1 MSKEALELLEKTGRD
16 FEQFKASNDERLK
29 ELESR
34 KGTAEHEEKLSE
46 INDNLDA
53 AGKRLKELDSLKS
66 ANDDLEKRFEAL
78 ELKQNRP
85 GKTGG
90 ASKEAEEYRGIF
102 VDDWMRRGRQES
114 ELQTRAGSV
123 GSDPDGGYT
132 VPETVDSNIIQLLRD
147 DNIMRRY
154 AGVMNVTTE
163 EYKQLVNVGGASS
176 GWVGETDDRLETDSP
191 SVDQFTPSF
200 GELYAEPAT
209 TQKLLD
215 DSVFDVEAWYASEV
229 AEQFALM
236 EGGAFWV
243 GNGVNKPKG
252 LLSYTTAATA
262 DAARA
267 YGTIQH
273 RESAQA
279 GVIGADDIIDLTYDL
294 KAGYRNNAMYF
305 TNTTALRSIRKLKD
319 TDGNYLWQRSLEMG
333 QPSML
338 NGYGIDV
345 DDSIPDVATGTLSLA
360 FGDMRRAYKI
370 LDVRGIRTL
379 RDPYTK
385 KPYVKFYTTK
395 RVGGGCANT
404 QAVKLL
410 KIA

>member
-1 MSKEALELLEKTGRD
+1 MSKEALELLEKTGKD
-16 FEQFKASNDERLK
+16 FEQFKSTNDARLK
-29 ELESR
+29 ELEAKS
-34 KGTAEHEEKLSE
+34 GTAERDEKLSK
-46 INDNLDA
+46 INDSLDA
-53 AGKRLKELDSLKS
+53 AEKRLKELDGLKS
-66 ANDDLEKRFEAL
+66 QSEAL
-78 ELKQNRP
+78 EQRLESFELKQNRP
-85 GKTGG
+85 GTTGG
-90 ASKEAEEYRGIF
+90 ASKEDQQYRDTF
-102 VDDWMRRGRQES
+102 VDDWMRRGRQQH
-114 ELQTRAGSV
+114 ELETRAGSV
-123 GSDPDGGYT
+123 GSDPDGGFT
-132 VPETVDSNIIQLLRD
+132 VPEMLDTNIIELLRD

-154 AGVMNVTTE
+154 ASVMAVTSD
-163 EYKQLVNVGGASS
+163 EYKQLVNIGGAGS
-176 GWVGETDDRLETDSP
+176 GWVGETAARAATASP
-191 SVDQFTPSF
+191 SVAQFAPSF

-215 DSVFDVEAWYASEV
+215 DAVFDVEAWYADEV
-229 AEQFALM
+229 AKQFALM
-236 EGGAFWV
+236 EGGAFWT
-243 GNGVNKPKG
+243 GDGTNKPKG
-252 LLSYTTAATA
+252 LLAYTTAATG
-262 DAARA
+262 DATRA

-273 RESAQA
+273 RETATA
-279 GVIGADDIIDLTYDL
+279 GVIGADDVIDLTYDL

-360 FGDMRRAYKI
+360 FGDMSRAYKI

-379 RDPYTK
+379 RDPFTN

-410 KIA
+410 KIQ